1 MKKSMTLLATS
12 LFALYGCGG
21 GGGSSSSGS
30 TGTTQFDYPIN
41 NSQFAPKNI
50 TLLSYL
56 ISEDGGENIALDI
69 AYRDISS
76 QQMLANIQL
85 ELDKLAISNETE
97 GVAEL
102 EKLKTT
108 LESMV
113 NSGINDFYAA
123 DMTVQGETDSGL
135 FYKGNDGFVNS
146 VDSNIE
152 LTNGEAVDF
161 LVTNPVFKS
170 SGSTVKEKSPNI
182 SHSSSSVGLS
192 FEVTTGQLEALLDDF
207 YEGDIDDLGSLD
219 TRCDFHW
226 QQQVSE
232 NGQRSAV
239 TVQDKKI
246 ETAYLKVENTYNVV
260 CDGYDSAEFQSNTET
275 WFNPSFGVVKMMD
288 WDEKN
293 GTQLNETTWTLDSFT
308 VNKG

>member
-1 MKKSMTLLATS
+1 MNKSMTLLATS
-12 LFALYGCGG
+12 LFALYGC

-56 ISEDGGENIALDI
+56 VSEDGEENTVLDL

-76 QQMLANIQL
+76 ELMLANIQL
-85 ELDKLAISNETE
+85 ELDKLAISNTTK

-102 EKLKTT
+102 EKLKATV
-108 LESMV
+108 ESMV

-123 DMTVQGETDSGL
+123 DVTVQSETDSEL
-135 FYKGNDGFVNS
+135 FYKGSDGFVNS
-146 VDSNIE
+146 VDANIE
-152 LTNGEAVDF
+152 LSNGETVDF

-182 SHSSSSVGLS
+182 SHISSSVGLS

-207 YEGDIDDLGSLD
+207 YEGDIDDLGPSD
-219 TRCDFHW
+219 TQCEFHW

-232 NGQRSAV
+232 NGQRSTV
-239 TVQDKKI
+239 TVKGKKI

-275 WFNPSFGVVKMMD
+275 WFNPNFGVVKMMD

-293 GTQLNETTWTLDSFT
+293 GTQLSETVWVLDSFT